1 MASSSS
7 YVYCVDDHHLNSCRQ
22 IDELWHNREFCDVN
36 LIAENADGKVVVS
49 LPAHRVVLAANIPY
63 FRAMLT
69 SHMQEASQRDITLKN
84 VDSDGLKRIVG
95 YAYSGKLEITEHSSQ
110 GVLATASLLGLPD
123 IVSACVR
130 YIGKRLSAANC
141 LGVAEFGRLHELES
155 LVTMAGKYAY
165 EHFVE
170 VAKHEEFLD
179 MSVERLE
186 EFVASDEISVRAEE
200 EVYEAVTRWIQHDP
214 EDRKEYIDQLYRHV
228 RFPILSHDFLN
239 KVAFHNDL
247 LTSTP
252 SGKIMLQDA
261 RDYHLNP
268 ATAISL
274 NPKKIQP
281 RSSVAGVIC
290 VAGGTGNSGQ
300 SLSDVS
306 FFNAHKKVWKVG
318 TKMQARRNR
327 LALALYRGE
336 LYAIGG
342 MDITEPLATVE
353 KYSPHMNSWR
363 NVASLNAARRSCAAI
378 VTKAGIFVLGGF
390 SGSVFL
396 KSVEFYDASL
406 DEWQYQQ
413 PMQSSRSELAS
424 VFLDQRIYAVGGINT
439 HGQLRSVERFDLIN
453 RKWENIADMCIARA
467 NCGMSHM
474 QLFSTTCITDICIVC
489 LAKPCMACDHEDRT
503 VCTHACGCPK
513 SLMSRVGCVRK

>member
-1 MASSSS
+1 MAGSST

-22 IDELWHNREFCDVN
+22 INELWHNRELCDLN

-95 YAYSGKLEITEHSSQ
+95 YVYSGKLEITENSSQ
-110 GVLATASLLGLPD
+110 GVLVTASLLGLPD

-130 YIGKRLSAANC
+130 YIGKHLSAANC
-141 LGVAEFGRLHELES
+141 LGLAEFGRLHQLEG
-155 LVTMAGKYAY
+155 LVAMAGKYAY

-170 VAKHEEFLD
+170 VAKQDEFVDL
-179 MSVERLE
+179 SVNRLE

-200 EVYEAVTRWIQHDP
+200 EVYDAVTRWIQHDP

-239 KVAFHNDL
+239 KVAFHNDFIA
-247 LTSTP
+247 STP
-252 SGKIMLQDA
+252 TGKIMLQDA

-306 FFNAHKKVWKVG
+306 FFNAHRKVWKVG
-318 TKMQARRNR
+318 TKMQSRRNR

-342 MDITEPLATVE
+342 VDITEPLATVE
-353 KYSPHMNSWR
+353 KYSPYTNSWR
-363 NVASLNAARRSCAAI
+363 NVASLNSARRSCTAI
-378 VTKAGIFVLGGF
+378 VTKAGIFVLGGY

-396 KSVEFYDASL
+396 KSVELYDATL

-424 VFLDQRIYAVGGINT
+424 VFLDQRIYAVGGLNT

-453 RKWENIADMCIARA
+453 RKWENVADMCIARA
-467 NCGMSHM
+467 NCGTSHL
-474 QLFSTTCITDICIVC
+474 QLFSLHASETLALPVCVHAWHVTMKTT
-489 LAKPCMACDHEDRT
+489 
-503 VCTHACGCPK
+503 
-513 SLMSRVGCVRK
+513 